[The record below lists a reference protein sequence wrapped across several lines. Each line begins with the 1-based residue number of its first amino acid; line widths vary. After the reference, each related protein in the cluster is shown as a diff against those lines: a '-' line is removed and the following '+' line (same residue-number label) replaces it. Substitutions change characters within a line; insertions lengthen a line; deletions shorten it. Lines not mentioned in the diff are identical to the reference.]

1 MHKDWTLAKVMKLTK
16 SKNWLDNYTI
26 TKRIMEQNR
35 SLSLDI
41 KLARIK
47 NALSVSKTSTNPMIE
62 YGKLKC

>member
-1 MHKDWTLAKVMKLTK
+1 
-16 SKNWLDNYTI
+16 
-26 TKRIMEQNR
+26 MEQNR